1 MSKKQKRPAPLPE
14 RATQQADR
22 DYKTDYEKLAALQ
35 KDLHRQ
41 NQKNIQNGI
50 KCIIF
55 IPLLFLALVFLT
67 HSGRV
72 IFLMLWI
79 VSMFFI
85 SAYLIYIEYIDFQ
98 VQELVA
104 AICRTEIPE
113 KQALIGENIDAFE
126 NSALEILREWEDS
139 MPPGKKMEDLF
150 RMRCLV
156 QQKKQ
161 KKKKHPASLSEKP
174 EKKEKKKT
182 KKKKGR

>member
-14 RATQQADR
+14 RTTQQAGR

-35 KDLHRQ
+35 KNLHRQ

-55 IPLLFLALVFLT
+55 IPLLFLVLVFLT

-79 VSMFFI
+79 VSVFFI

-104 AICRTEIPE
+104 AICRTEPLE
-113 KQALIGENIDAFE
+113 KQALIGENIDVFE
-126 NSALEILREWEDS
+126 NSALEILQEWEDS
-139 MPPGKKMEDLF
+139 IPPGKKLEDLF
-150 RMRCLV
+150 RMRHLV
-156 QQKKQ
+156 QQKK
-161 KKKKHPASLSEKP
+161 KKQPASLSEKP